1 MSVWLQ
7 ALWVD
12 SVTKSFLWD
21 KHFETGIGDV
31 DEQHQYLVG
40 IINQYGALIS
50 ENNIAEEDVR
60 VALFELSR
68 YAEFHFKEE
77 EQLMRDKGV
86 YPSHIEQHIK
96 VHRAFMAEVASMQS
110 FIHQQDDGSAEQLLD
125 FLIHWLAYHILG
137 IDQNLARQIKAIE
150 SGLSPEEA
158 YRQEERQRDSATEPL
173 LNALNGL
180 FEQVSMRNKELLK
193 LNQSL
198 EYKVEERTKQLLE
211 ANQRLEELSL
221 TDALTSLP
229 NRRSAMHHLHVC
241 WTEAVQHRYPL
252 VCIMIDADHFKVIN
266 DSCGHDA
273 GDKVLIELAHELKY
287 AFRSDDIVCRLGGDE
302 FFVICPHTDL
312 KGGLHIAESTRQRV
326 SKMRVSTGA
335 TDWRGSISIGV
346 AAISAD
352 MKIYDE
358 LIKEADN
365 ALYKAK
371 QAGKNCVYPTM

>member
-1 MSVWLQ
+1 M
-7 ALWVD
+7 D

-150 SGLSPEEA
+150 SGQSPEEA

-241 WTEAVQHRYPL
+241 WTECMVRPVLQ
-252 VCIMIDADHFKVIN
+252 VIN
-266 DSCGHDA
+266 Q
-273 GDKVLIELAHELKY
+273 K
-287 AFRSDDIVCRLGGDE
+287 
-302 FFVICPHTDL
+302 
-312 KGGLHIAESTRQRV
+312 
-326 SKMRVSTGA
+326 
-335 TDWRGSISIGV
+335 
-346 AAISAD
+346 
-352 MKIYDE
+352 
-358 LIKEADN
+358 
-365 ALYKAK
+365 
-371 QAGKNCVYPTM
+371 